1 MKKSFA
7 AIFIALAGVIGSA
20 GEQIDLF
27 QNREAW
33 TLPASSGWKDDTL
46 RVTVLPNNHNKRGTN
61 TAQMNLAPEKI
72 RGKYLRFT
80 CEAKGENLNIAE
92 LERPYLGFKFML
104 IVKSEKETSYPGGG
118 RNAVDDRRHPVCAG
132 GACDASHR
140 GEHEKSGGAR
150 HSLCHPANFSLCGE
164 RQLPVQSGCGAV
176 WRMLSHKA
184 DAGE

>member
-7 AIFIALAGVIGSA
+7 AILIALAGVIGSA

-46 RVTVLPNNHNKRGTN
+46 RVTVLPTSHNKRGTN

-80 CEAKGENLNIAE
+80 CETKGENLNIAE

-118 RNAVDDRRHPVCAG
+118 RNAENFDWKKISFETPIPEDVTGAKLNLGLQNISGTVYFRNVRLEIIDDS
-132 GACDASHR
+132 D
-140 GEHEKSGGAR
+140 EE
-150 HSLCHPANFSLCGE
+150 
-164 RQLPVQSGCGAV
+164 
-176 WRMLSHKA
+176 
-184 DAGE
+184 